1 MYEEI
6 LTRLAKSPFR
16 AKFKL
21 SIKDRAYIAQKGLAV
36 IRVHAGDFISRRLA
50 PAVIANDGKQTPMR
64 NHPVFVAQH
73 ATATCCRQCLY
84 KWHRIP
90 AGAELTEDQKK
101 FAVDL
106 IMAWIERQL

>member
-1 MYEEI
+1 MYEKI
-6 LTRLAKSPFR
+6 LEQLKQSPFR

-21 SIKDRAYIAQKGLAV
+21 SEKDRDYIAQKGLAV
-36 IRVHAGDFISRRLA
+36 IREHAEDFIRRRLA
-50 PAVIANDGKQTPMR
+50 PAVIENDGKQTPLR

-73 ATATCCRQCLY
+73 ATATFCRQCLY

-90 AGAELTEDQKK
+90 SGAELTIEQQ
-101 FAVDL
+101 AYIVNL